1 MLRYPD
7 RYQAPNIGIVCAM
20 LLASGC
26 APLKP
31 APGGPGLERLEIK
44 TDNPLPD
51 PELMS
56 EADAAASVC
65 RDLLENLRE
74 ARPLLESLPAQ
85 LDQQARRIEAAASN
99 VRPAPPPASADCPE
113 IDAVGIDG
121 KTVIGQIEWIYMTP
135 PGRHYR
141 ARVDSGAETSSLSAT
156 DVVEFE
162 RDGDDWVRFTF
173 EHDNDESTVQLELP
187 IVRTALIRQAGVPKP
202 ERRVVVDMA
211 IRLGRELQTT
221 EFTLT
226 DRSHMTYPVLLG
238 RAFLRDLYVIDV
250 SQSFTHR
257 RYRPR

>member
-7 RYQAPNIGIVCAM
+7 RYQAPNIGIVCV
-20 LLASGC
+20 LLLLGGC

-31 APGGPGLERLEIK
+31 APGPSGPERLEIQ

-51 PELMS
+51 PEPMS
-56 EADAAASVC
+56 EADATASVC

-85 LDQQARRIEAAASN
+85 LDQQTRRLEAAASN
-99 VRPAPPPASADCPE
+99 VRPPPAPVSAECPE
-113 IDAVGIDG
+113 IDAAGIDG
-121 KTVIGQIEWIYMTP
+121 KTIIGQIEWIYMTP

-162 RDGDDWVRFTF
+162 RDGEDWVRFTF
-173 EHDNDESTVQLELP
+173 EHDDDESSVELELP
-187 IVRTALIRQAGVPKP
+187 IVRTTLIRQPGVPAP
-202 ERRVVVDMA
+202 ERRVVVDMD
-211 IRLGRELQTT
+211 IRLGQELQTT

-238 RAFLRDLYVIDV
+238 RAFLMDLYVIDV
-250 SQSFTHR
+250 SRSFTHQ
-257 RYRPR
+257 RYRPK